1 METHVGEIINE
12 IIKSEGLV
20 QTELA
25 AKADISLSQLN
36 LFLNGKSHLSLKNLL
51 SLLEVLNINFND
63 FLSSKI
69 KKTRSVKVDKVENLD
84 QSVLFLFNNLDIYS
98 RQTQLKQLQWANAVT
113 KKSVPKEVSEI
124 VEKNLTLI

>member
-1 METHVGEIINE
+1 MKTHVGKVMNE

-25 AKADISLSQLN
+25 KKADISLSQLN
-36 LFLNGKSHLSLKNLL
+36 LFLNGKSHLSLKNML
-51 SLLEVLNINFND
+51 SLLEVLNIDFND

-69 KKTRSVKVDKVENLD
+69 KKTRTLKVENLD
-84 QSVLFLFNNLDIYS
+84 QSVLFLFNNLDIYG
-98 RQTQLKQLQWANAVT
+98 RQTQLKQLQWANSVS
-113 KKSVPKEVSEI
+113 KKTVPKQVSEI